1 MQHIEVPHEL
11 VNLKRQGKLEQ
22 GDQVIFA
29 AIKKYMKNESRECY
43 PSITTIAKDLKCSRS
58 KIISAINRLCEC
70 NLLKKTCG
78 PLGSHNTY
86 VFTRTEFDN
95 YFEMFTKEFL
105 LIDMPLNIK
114 EYYMGIQQFLYGKET
129 GVGRC
134 SFSNVQL
141 AEKLG
146 ISVVSVKKYNTYLI
160 NNGFLEEETTS
171 KTDASG
177 LPIIQKNFNLN
188 GLQQAALWVKAVTEQ
203 ITMNTADIEDMKD
216 EISSLRKELENL
228 KREQSLYRNKTKEP
242 LIFEM

>member
-29 AIKKYMKNESRECY
+29 VIKKYMKNESRECY

-141 AEKLG
+141 AKKLG

-171 KTDASG
+171 KTDSAG

>member
-171 KTDASG
+171 KTDSAG

>member
-171 KTDASG
+171 KTDSAG

-228 KREQSLYRNKTKEP
+228 KREQSLYRNKTNEP

>member
-95 YFEMFTKEFL
+95 YFEMFTREFL

-171 KTDASG
+171 KTDSAG
-177 LPIIQKNFNLN
+177 LPIIQKNFNLS